1 MLRLPKF
8 SATLSTYIKI
18 ARPLRTKGNALLK
31 RFVFGA
37 VILRFLYK
45 NAVQS
50 PIVPSPLILGAVTQT
65 GDTLNQ
71 GGTSG
76 SVRGGALSYRFNS
89 RGTVEKCKRTPSEL
103 RKIHI

>member
-1 MLRLPKF
+1 MLRLPKI

-50 PIVPSPLILGAVTQT
+50 VSVPSPLILGAVTQT
-65 GDTLNQ
+65 GAENIARQKRAKNSCTL
-71 GGTSG
+71 
-76 SVRGGALSYRFNS
+76 
-89 RGTVEKCKRTPSEL
+89 
-103 RKIHI
+103 

>member
-1 MLRLPKF
+1 MLRLPNC

-31 RFVFGA
+31 HFVFGA

-50 PIVPSPLILGAVTQT
+50 VSVPSPLILGAVTQT
-65 GDTLNQ
+65 G
-71 GGTSG
+71 
-76 SVRGGALSYRFNS
+76 A
-89 RGTVEKCKRTPSEL
+89 EL
-103 RKIHI
+103 VKT